1 MVDIVFC
8 YQYFL
13 HNTILYLTFQNLLG
27 SHNQPKKWMKNWLF
41 IKVMLDRTEKH
52 RNNSRWCDCNSSV
65 VWICERRGATM
76 QEINKVSRLVSV
88 PATAG
93 GNIIVTNGQM
103 QAATIGII
111 KTIFLKKIMRNTF
124 ATNHKTVIKLG
135 CICTCSNNYHYVI
148 VCVLQTDCSYNLC
161 STEHMQY
168 KSNKRWCNHNHCSN
182 ETIWSRKILLRV
194 WQLKSC
200 NYLKGYFNSLL
211 RDKILKAVKSN
222 QVQH

>member
-1 MVDIVFC
+1 
-8 YQYFL
+8 
-13 HNTILYLTFQNLLG
+13 
-27 SHNQPKKWMKNWLF
+27 
-41 IKVMLDRTEKH
+41 MLDRTEKH
-52 RNNSRWCDCNSSV
+52 RNNSRWCDCNSV

-111 KTIFLKKIMRNTF
+111 KTIFLKKMRNTF

-135 CICTCSNNYHYVI
+135 CICTCSDNYHYVI

-182 ETIWSRKILLRV
+182 ETIWSRKIFTAATFKIWPFGLKFLLF
-194 WQLKSC
+194 S
-200 NYLKGYFNSLL
+200 
-211 RDKILKAVKSN
+211 D
-222 QVQH
+222 

>member
-1 MVDIVFC
+1 
-8 YQYFL
+8 
-13 HNTILYLTFQNLLG
+13 
-27 SHNQPKKWMKNWLF
+27 
-41 IKVMLDRTEKH
+41 
-52 RNNSRWCDCNSSV
+52 
-65 VWICERRGATM
+65 
-76 QEINKVSRLVSV
+76 
-88 PATAG
+88 
-93 GNIIVTNGQM
+93 M

-111 KTIFLKKIMRNTF
+111 KTIFLKKMMRNTF

-135 CICTCSNNYHYVI
+135 CICTCSNNCHYVI

-200 NYLKGYFNSLL
+200 NYLKGYFNLLL
-211 RDKILKAVKSN
+211 RDKLLKAVKNIKMHQTAYCIEKLKIMEHTFLDSFPYYNAFCLKQTSN
-222 QVQH
+222 PKIYHIFLPSNDIIFLVGKQLNCTVAPPKFRTLHNNNTTLTQTNTTVTI